1 MTLQE
6 AISRTDEL
14 KPNSYTEKEKILW
27 LSKLDWMLVRNVIR
41 THDGDQMDDFSGY
54 NESTDLSTELIAPE
68 PYDTMYIKWLEAQID
83 LANAEY
89 NRYNASISLFTAD
102 YNAYGA
108 FYTAS
113 NMPKSHGPFV
123 F

>member
-27 LSKLDWMLVRNVIR
+27 LSKLDWMLVRNIIR
-41 THDGDQMDDFSGY
+41 NHDGDQMDEFTGY
-54 NESTDLSTELIAPE
+54 SESTDMSTELIAPE
-68 PYDTMYIKWLEAQID
+68 PFDSMYILWLQAQID

-89 NRYNASISLFTAD
+89 SRYNASISLFTAE
-102 YNAYGA
+102 YNAYGD
-108 FYTAS
+108 FYTES
-113 NMPKSHGPFV
+113 NMPKSRGPFV

>member
-14 KPNSYTEKEKILW
+14 KPNAYTEKEKILW
-27 LSKLDWMLVRNVIR
+27 LSKLDWMLVRNIIR
-41 THDGDQMDDFSGY
+41 NHDGDQMDDFAGY
-54 NESTDLSTELIAPE
+54 SESTDMSTELIAPE
-68 PYDTMYIKWLEAQID
+68 PFDSMYILWLQAQID

-89 NRYNASISLFTAD
+89 SRYNASISLFTAE
-102 YNAYGA
+102 YNAYGD

-113 NMPKSHGPFV
+113 NMPKSRGPFV